1 MQVAFQSENSVEKG
15 VSSGSPVEQTYGV
28 STSGLNFRSG
38 QTNFK
43 SHKTQN
49 ENYGNKRVFSPYLS
63 PSSVKA
69 MDLSETQ
76 NMIDPIYMH
85 NIART
90 KYFNISQTAKP
101 ADHFK
106 LNLFA

>member
-1 MQVAFQSENSVEKG
+1 MQVAFQNENSVEKS
-15 VSSGSPVEQTYGV
+15 VSSSSQTEQNYGV

-49 ENYGNKRVFSPYLS
+49 ENYGNKRIFSPYLS
-63 PSSVKA
+63 PSIVKVI
-69 MDLSETQ
+69 DLNESRDL
-76 NMIDPIYMH
+76 ISPIYMH

-90 KYFNISQTAKP
+90 KYFNISQPARP
-101 ADHFK
+101 ADHYK
-106 LNLFA
+106 LNLLA

>member
-1 MQVAFQSENSVEKG
+1 MQVVFQNENSVEKS
-15 VSSGSPVEQTYGV
+15 VSSSSQVEQNYGI

-49 ENYGNKRVFSPYLS
+49 ENYGNKRIFSPYLS
-63 PSSVKA
+63 PSSVKV
-69 MDLSETQ
+69 MDLSETRD
-76 NMIDPIYMH
+76 MISPIFMH

-90 KYFNISQTAKP
+90 KYFNISQPAKP
-101 ADHFK
+101 ADHLK